1 MSDDIWWYMKIADI
15 FYDIFDDKFDDVF
28 DVFDAFDAFD
38 GTFIV
43 NIFWKI

>member
-15 FYDIFDDKFDDVF
+15 FDDIFDDKFDDVF
-28 DVFDAFDAFD
+28 DVFDAFHAFD

-43 NIFWKI
+43 NIF

>member
-1 MSDDIWWYMKIADI
+1 MSDDIWCYMKIA
-15 FYDIFDDKFDDVF
+15 DIFDDKFDDVF

-43 NIFWKI
+43 KIF

>member
-1 MSDDIWWYMKIADI
+1 MKIADI
-15 FYDIFDDKFDDVF
+15 FDDIFDDKFD

-43 NIFWKI
+43 NIF